1 MDPRPAVIDRRL
13 EGVRRI
19 VAVTGGKG
27 GIGKSSVASV
37 LALALARRGLRAGL
51 LDLDLTAPSDHVILG
66 AAGAV
71 PREDRGIEPP
81 LWHGVRFLSV
91 TCFLGAQPA
100 PLRGTDLTNALLE
113 MLAITRWGEL
123 DVLVVDM
130 PPGLG
135 DAALDVV
142 RLVRRAEYLVVAGR
156 SRVVLETVRK
166 TLQLLAELRVPVLG
180 VVENMARGGSDAVR
194 ALAGGHGVPFLG
206 DIPFDD
212 LLEDAGGN
220 AKALAL
226 TRFAEAVDRIGRE
239 LFPEGS
245 ARPQSSR

>member
-13 EGVRRI
+13 DGVRRI

-27 GIGKSSVASV
+27 GIGKSSIASV
-37 LALALARRGLRAGL
+37 LALVLARRGLRTGL

-66 AAGAV
+66 ALGAV

-100 PLRGTDLTNALLE
+100 PLRGTDLTNALVE

-123 DVLVVDM
+123 DVLVIDM

-142 RLVRRAEYLVVAGR
+142 RLMRRAEYLVVAGR

-166 TLQLLAELRVPVLG
+166 TLQLLAELRAPVLG
-180 VVENMARGGSDAVR
+180 VLENMARGEGAAVR
-194 ALAGGHGVPFLG
+194 SFAESCGARFLG
-206 DIPFDD
+206 DVPFDE
-212 LLEDAGGN
+212 LLEDASGN
-220 AKALAL
+220 ANALAH

-239 LFPEGS
+239 LFPPGV
-245 ARPQSSR
+245 A